1 MAKPGLGSEVVIMD
15 EGVLASQM
23 AREMPHVTSLSV
35 TKSSRVHVGPK
46 IVHVN
51 QTVQNK
57 EMIKDLP
64 FHKYLWSII
73 KNTSKA
79 ERMSCLAAT
88 AALIICILLIV
99 YYTMFVRYT
108 EQEPLDI
115 APHPWNITR
124 EMWLA
129 DDNVNNSRTTESY
142 EPLKL
147 VIIQHTV
154 SAECHFF
161 TDCSAAVRKLQEY
174 FLTNKDLGYDIPY
187 NFLIGNDGRVYEGRG
202 WKIEGAHTFR
212 YNRCSL
218 GIGFIGDYR
227 TTKVLPSQIE
237 RLNLLL
243 EEGVAR
249 GHLDPKYYIVPA
261 RDLQNT
267 ESPGINLYN
276 AIKEWD
282 TYDHEH
288 KFRNRTCDEIY
299 GRV

>member
-15 EGVLASQM
+15 EGVLAPQM

-57 EMIKDLP
+57 EMIK
-64 FHKYLWSII
+64 
-73 KNTSKA
+73 
-79 ERMSCLAAT
+79 
-88 AALIICILLIV
+88 
-99 YYTMFVRYT
+99 
-108 EQEPLDI
+108 